1 MDAALSHVMSKAV
14 GCGCRHGYG
23 ERVPEERKGFTY
35 GFVAYLIWGLF
46 PLYWKLLDHSGAVEL
61 LAHRVLWS
69 LVTIVLLVAGLR
81 KFGQVKALLREPRR
95 RWPLMAAAL
104 LISVNWGTYIWGVNN
119 GRVVE
124 TSLGY
129 FITPLFTVL
138 LGVIVLKERLRSLQ
152 WVALAIAFIAVVGL
166 TIENGRPPWVAII
179 LTFSFGLYGLAKKQA
194 GAGAIEGMAVESG
207 TVAPLALAAIVVLGA
222 RGDAT
227 VTHHGTGYLVL
238 VLLTGPITAVPLLLF
253 GAAATRVSMTT
264 LGLLNYIA
272 PIMQFICGVL
282 IFREAMSPMRWAGF
296 SLVWLALVIFTYDG
310 MTRRRRSLAL
320 ERAAVTASA
329 A

>member
-1 MDAALSHVMSKAV
+1 M
-14 GCGCRHGYG
+14 
-23 ERVPEERKGFTY
+23 PEQRRGFTY
-35 GFVAYLIWGLF
+35 GFTAYLIWGLF
-46 PLYWKLLDHSGAVEL
+46 PLYWKLLDQSGAIEL

-69 LVTIVLLVAGLR
+69 LVTIAILVVVLR
-81 KFGQVKALLREPRR
+81 KFGQVKALVREPRR
-95 RWPLMAAAL
+95 RWPLVAAAF
-104 LISVNWGTYIWGVNN
+104 LISANWGTYIWAVNH

-138 LGVIVLKERLRSLQ
+138 LGVVILKERLRTLQ
-152 WVALAIAFIAVVGL
+152 WVALAIAFVAVVGL
-166 TIENGRPPWVAII
+166 AIENGRPPWVAII
-179 LTFSFGLYGLAKKQA
+179 LTFTFGLYGLAKKQA

-207 TVAPLALAAIVVLGA
+207 TVVPLALAAIVVLGLQ
-222 RGDAT
+222 GDST

-272 PIMQFICGVL
+272 PIMQFIVGVL
-282 IFREAMSPMRWAGF
+282 VFHEAMSTMRWAGF
-296 SLVWLALVIFTYDG
+296 GLVWLALVIFTWDS
-310 MTRRRRSLAL
+310 MNRRRQNIAL

-329 A
+329 V

>member
-1 MDAALSHVMSKAV
+1 M
-14 GCGCRHGYG
+14 
-23 ERVPEERKGFTY
+23 PEQRRGFIY
-35 GFVAYLIWGLF
+35 GFAAYLIWGLF
-46 PLYWKLLDHSGAVEL
+46 PLYWKLLDHSGAIEL

-69 LVTIVLLVAGLR
+69 LVTIAILVVVLR

-95 RWPLMAAAL
+95 RWPLIVAAF
-104 LISVNWGTYIWGVNN
+104 LISVNWGTYIWAVNH

-138 LGVIVLKERLRSLQ
+138 LGVVVLKERLRALQ
-152 WVALAIAFIAVVGL
+152 WVALAVAFVAVAGL

-179 LTFSFGLYGLAKKQA
+179 LTFSFGLYGLTKKQA
-194 GAGAIEGMAVESG
+194 GAGAIEGMAIESA
-207 TVAPLALAAIVVLGA
+207 TVAPLALAAVVVLGA
-222 RGDAT
+222 QGEST
-227 VTHHGTGYLVL
+227 VTHHGAGYLTL

-253 GAAATRVSMTT
+253 GASATRVPMTT

-272 PIMQFICGVL
+272 PIMQFVCGVL
-282 IFREAMSPMRWAGF
+282 VFHEEMSPMRWAGF
-296 SLVWLALVIFTYDG
+296 GLVWLALVIFTIDS
-310 MTRRRRSLAL
+310 MNRRRRTIAI

-329 A
+329 V

>member
-1 MDAALSHVMSKAV
+1 
-14 GCGCRHGYG
+14 
-23 ERVPEERKGFTY
+23 
-35 GFVAYLIWGLF
+35 
-46 PLYWKLLDHSGAVEL
+46 
-61 LAHRVLWS
+61 
-69 LVTIVLLVAGLR
+69 
-81 KFGQVKALLREPRR
+81 
-95 RWPLMAAAL
+95 
-104 LISVNWGTYIWGVNN
+104 VNN

-138 LGVIVLKERLRSLQ
+138 LGVVVLKERLRSLQ
-152 WVALAIAFIAVVGL
+152 WVALGIAFVAVVGL

-207 TVAPLALAAIVVLGA
+207 TVVPLAVAAIVVLGL

-227 VTHHGTGYLVL
+227 VTHQGTGYLVL

-253 GAAATRVSMTT
+253 GAAATRSSMTT

-272 PIMQFICGVL
+272 PIMQFICGILV
-282 IFREAMSPMRWAGF
+282 FHEEMSPMRWAGF
-296 SLVWLALVIFTYDG
+296 SLVWLALVIFTYDS
-310 MTRRRRSLAL
+310 MTRRRRTLAL
-320 ERAAVTASA
+320 ERAALTASA
-329 A
+329 V

>member
-1 MDAALSHVMSKAV
+1 
-14 GCGCRHGYG
+14 
-23 ERVPEERKGFTY
+23 VPEQRRGFIY
-35 GFVAYLIWGLF
+35 GFAAYLIWGLF

-69 LVTIVLLVAGLR
+69 LVTIAILVVVRR
-81 KFGQVKALLREPRR
+81 KFAAVKALLREPRR
-95 RWPLMAAAL
+95 RWPLIAAAF
-104 LISVNWGTYIWGVNN
+104 LISVNWGTYIWAVNH

-138 LGVIVLKERLRSLQ
+138 LGVVVLKEDLRALQ

-166 TIENGRPPWVAII
+166 TIENGRPPWVAIL
-179 LTFSFGLYGLAKKQA
+179 LTFSFGFYGLTKKQA
-194 GAGAIEGMAVESG
+194 GAGAIEGMAIESG
-207 TVAPLALAAIVVLGA
+207 TVVPLALAAIVVLGA
-222 RGDAT
+222 QGQST
-227 VTHHGTGYLVL
+227 VTHQGTGYLVL

-253 GAAATRVSMTT
+253 GASATRVSMTT

-282 IFREAMSPMRWAGF
+282 VFHEEMSPMRWAGF
-296 SLVWLALVIFTYDG
+296 GLVWLALAIFTLDS
-310 MTRRRRSLAL
+310 MNRRRTLAL

-329 A
+329 V